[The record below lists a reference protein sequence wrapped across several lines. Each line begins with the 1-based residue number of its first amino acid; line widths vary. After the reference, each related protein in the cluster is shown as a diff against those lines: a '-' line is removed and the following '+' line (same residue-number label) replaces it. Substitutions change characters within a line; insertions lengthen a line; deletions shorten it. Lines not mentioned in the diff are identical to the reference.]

1 MVFLTELAKKALSMY
16 ALHDEPGILCLVAIF
31 LFFLLLLLLN
41 KNYNG
46 YKKVLSRYGVAI
58 YN

>member
-1 MVFLTELAKKALSMY
+1 VVFLTELAKKALSMY